1 MGQLVVQ
8 MVWLGFQVQ
17 ILDPNV
23 GVQILTGI
31 LISTMEPLVLLITLA
46 KIPIMEID
54 PLVKVTILLTSVIF
68 VIYYKSYLS
77 FTFVLKAESEAM
89 KTATEQIVASHGGAE
104 KVIYVSVHAYSQLW
118 MFPHGHVKSKSPHHY
133 ALNKVA
139 DKAVKEL
146 R

>member
-17 ILDPNV
+17 IPDPNV

-68 VIYYKSYLS
+68 VIYKCNLS
-77 FTFVLKAESEAM
+77 LTFVLKAESEAM

-118 MFPHGHVKSKSPHHY
+118 MFPHGYVKSKSPHHY

>member
-17 ILDPNV
+17 IPDPNV

-54 PLVKVTILLTSVIF
+54 PLVKVTTLLPSVIF
-68 VIYYKSYLS
+68 VIYKCNLS
-77 FTFVLKAESEAM
+77 LTFVLKAESEAM

>member
-1 MGQLVVQ
+1 
-8 MVWLGFQVQ
+8 
-17 ILDPNV
+17 
-23 GVQILTGI
+23 
-31 LISTMEPLVLLITLA
+31 
-46 KIPIMEID
+46 MEID

-68 VIYYKSYLS
+68 VINYKCNLS
-77 FTFVLKAESEAM
+77 LTFVLKAESEAM

>member
-1 MGQLVVQ
+1 MGQLVVR

-17 ILDPNV
+17 IPDPNV

-68 VIYYKSYLS
+68 VIYKCNLS
-77 FTFVLKAESEAM
+77 LTFVLKAESDAM

>member
-17 ILDPNV
+17 IPDPNV

-31 LISTMEPLVLLITLA
+31 LISTMEPLVLLITLV

-68 VIYYKSYLS
+68 VIYKCNLS
-77 FTFVLKAESEAM
+77 LTFVLKAESEAM

>member
-1 MGQLVVQ
+1 
-8 MVWLGFQVQ
+8 
-17 ILDPNV
+17 
-23 GVQILTGI
+23 
-31 LISTMEPLVLLITLA
+31 
-46 KIPIMEID
+46 MEID

-68 VIYYKSYLS
+68 VINYKSNLS
-77 FTFVLKAESEAM
+77 LTFVITAESEAM